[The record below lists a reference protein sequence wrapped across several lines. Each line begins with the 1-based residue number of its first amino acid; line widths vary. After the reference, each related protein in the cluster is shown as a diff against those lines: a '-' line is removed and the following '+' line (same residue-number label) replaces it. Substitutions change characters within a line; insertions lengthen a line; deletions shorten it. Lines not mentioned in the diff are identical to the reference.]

1 LEIKLNSLE
10 RIITVLKKGIPDRV
24 PHFEFSVHRKVI
36 ESIIPGADKYDFFE
50 KIGLDAIS
58 VRPNMNRNKIEE
70 NAWID
75 ERGLIIRKTDQD
87 YFEPVNSIIK
97 NEKDLKKFEFPDPAA
112 DHRFNELKEVI
123 KRFKGKI
130 AIISFLRDGWS
141 EARELLGFE
150 KLLINLIDNPVL
162 IKGIIEKSVDY
173 YTELGKL
180 SASLGAEIAFSG
192 DDIAGKNGLF
202 LSPHHFKEIIYPA
215 IKRLYKNWHD
225 SGLYIIKHSDGNL
238 YPIMDLL
245 IETGLD
251 CLHPIDPISGMSLE
265 KVKKDW
271 GDKICIMGNV
281 DCAGNLVFGTE
292 EDVIIEVKNCLN
304 TASSS
309 GGYILASS
317 NSISDDVKPEN
328 YKAMVETV
336 KEYGEY

>member
-1 LEIKLNSLE
+1 MSSLE
-10 RIITVLKKGIPDRV
+10 RIITVLQKRIPDRV
-24 PHFEFSVHRKVI
+24 PHFEFSIHRKVI

-50 KIGLDAIS
+50 KMGLDAIS
-58 VRPNMNRNKIEE
+58 VRPNMKRKKIGK
-70 NAWID
+70 NVWVD
-75 ERGLIIRKTDQD
+75 ERNLITRKTEQD

-97 NEKDLKKFEFPDPAA
+97 NEKDLRKFEFPDPAA
-112 DHRFNELKEVI
+112 DHRFNDLKKVI

-141 EARELLGFE
+141 EARELIGFE
-150 KLLINLIDNPVL
+150 ELLINLVDNPGL

-173 YTELGKL
+173 YTELGRL

-202 LSPHHFKEIIYPA
+202 LSPYHFKEIVYPA

-245 IETGLD
+245 VDTGLD
-251 CLHPIDPISGMSLE
+251 CLHPIDPISGMNLE

-281 DCAGNLVFGTE
+281 DCAGNLVFGSKE
-292 EDVIIEVKNCLN
+292 NVINEVKRCLDI
-304 TASSS
+304 ASPH

-317 NSISDDVKPEN
+317 NSITGDVKPEN
-328 YKAMVETV
+328 YKAMIETV